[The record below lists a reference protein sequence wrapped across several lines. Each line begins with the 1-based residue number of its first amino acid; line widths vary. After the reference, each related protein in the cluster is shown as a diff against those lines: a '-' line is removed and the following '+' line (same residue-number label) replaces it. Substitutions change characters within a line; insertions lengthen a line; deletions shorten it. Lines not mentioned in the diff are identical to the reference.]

1 VQSANDNGDA
11 SAGGSGVVGSGA
23 KTTSTGFEAGAM
35 EEGFYQHDVAA
46 EDEAFDLVPM
56 NSSTMMM
63 LM

>member
-1 VQSANDNGDA
+1 
-11 SAGGSGVVGSGA
+11 
-23 KTTSTGFEAGAM
+23 M